1 MTDPTSPPAPANI
14 PPDLPKNELP
24 KNERT
29 PGAQRT
35 VNLPIDL
42 PTERRNPRTAEID
55 TLPTLEVLR
64 RINTED
70 ERVAKAVAEV
80 LPQIAE
86 LADLAVAALR
96 RGNRVHYFGAGTSG
110 RLGFIDAA
118 ELPPTYGTPPEWVVA
133 HHAGG
138 TRALSCAVE
147 GVEDDVAL
155 GASDAAGLR
164 RGDVAIGIAASGT
177 TPYVVG
183 ALRHAAEIGAATG
196 LISANPSSWFGR
208 EVDVHVPLD
217 TGPEVISGSTRMKA
231 GTATKM
237 VLNAFSTTVMIRL
250 GRTYS
255 NLMVSVNALNSKL
268 RRRLIRILVEATG
281 LDARTCEHALAEAG
295 GDTRVALVTLLAD
308 VPPARAARA
317 LEDAGGAVREAL
329 LLLGDVR
336 RDTA

>member
-1 MTDPTSPPAPANI
+1 MS
-14 PPDLPKNELP
+14 E
-24 KNERT
+24 
-29 PGAQRT
+29 
-35 VNLPIDL
+35 LPIDL
-42 PTERRNPRTAEID
+42 PTEQRNPRTLDVD
-55 TLPTLEVLR
+55 TLSTLEVLQ

-70 ERVAKAVAEV
+70 ERAPRAVAEV
-80 LPQIAE
+80 LPQVAE
-86 LADLAVAALR
+86 LADLAVEALR
-96 RGNRVHYFGAGTSG
+96 RGRRVHYFGAGTSG

-138 TRALSCAVE
+138 SEALSNAVE
-147 GVEDDVAL
+147 GVEDDVSL
-155 GASDAAGLR
+155 GARDAAGVR
-164 RGDVAIGIAASGT
+164 AGDLVIGIAASGT

-183 ALRHAAEIGAATG
+183 ALRHAASVGAATG

-208 EVDVHVPLD
+208 EVDVHVGLA

-295 GDTRVALVTLLAD
+295 GDTRVALITLLAD
-308 VPPARAARA
+308 TTPARAAAA
-317 LEDAGGAVREAL
+317 LEEAGGAVREAL
-329 LLLGDVR
+329 LLLEGAQER
-336 RDTA
+336 YGLSS

>member
-1 MTDPTSPPAPANI
+1 MSD
-14 PPDLPKNELP
+14 
-24 KNERT
+24 
-29 PGAQRT
+29 
-35 VNLPIDL
+35 LPIDL
-42 PTERRNPRTAEID
+42 PTEQRNPRTLDVDA
-55 TLPTLEVLR
+55 LPTIEVLR
-64 RINTED
+64 RINEED
-70 ERVAKAVAEV
+70 ERVASAVAEV

-86 LADLAVAALR
+86 LADLAVTALR
-96 RGNRVHYFGAGTSG
+96 NGRRIHYFGAGTSG

-138 TRALSCAVE
+138 PTALSCAIE
-147 GVEDDVAL
+147 GVEDDIAL
-155 GASDAAGLR
+155 GETDAATVR
-164 RGDVAIGIAASGT
+164 AGDVAIGIAASGT

-183 ALRHAAEIGAATG
+183 ALRHAASVGAATG
-196 LISANPSSWFGR
+196 LISANPSSWFGH
-208 EVDVHVPLD
+208 EVDVHIGLD

-237 VLNAFSTTVMIRL
+237 VLNSFSTTVMIRL

-295 GDTRVALVTLLAD
+295 GDTRVALITLLAD
-308 VPPARAARA
+308 VTPTHAAHA
-317 LEDAGGAVREAL
+317 LEQAGGAVREAL
-329 LLLGDVR
+329 LLLDETTQEGQER
-336 RDTA
+336 YGLSS